1 MGDGRYQG
9 EELLEIEVPAGVY
22 EGSYMTMR
30 GKGNSGKRG
39 GESGSIIVVF
49 EELPHKHFIREDT
62 DIIYNLFITYPQA
75 VLGDEVEVP
84 TLVGKALLKVASGT
98 QPGKLLKMRG
108 KGIKHLN
115 SNTVG
120 DQIVKVNVAIPHK
133 INSKEKEMLKQLADM
148 PNIKESSKA
157 EEKSF
162 FKKFGF

>member
-1 MGDGRYQG
+1 MGDGRIQD
-9 EELLEIEVPAGVY
+9 EELVEIEVPAGVH

-30 GKGNSGKRG
+30 GKGNTGKRG
-39 GESGSIIVVF
+39 GETGSLMVVF

-75 VLGDEVEVP
+75 VLGAEVEVP
-84 TLVGKALLKVASGT
+84 TLNGKALLKVGSGT
-98 QPGKLLKMRG
+98 QPGKLLKMKG

-115 SNTVG
+115 SHGVG

-133 INSKEKEMLKQLADM
+133 VNSKEKEMLKQLADM

-157 EEKSF
+157 EAKSF
-162 FKKFGF
+162 FKRFGL